1 MSEKRISFRDE
12 IKLKNQQQKEEL
24 AMQDFKRNVWGL
36 DISAIVFLVV
46 ILMTLSGIRVGGNLF
61 MLLIVASMMGVFY
74 FGRELRVVPKGQI
87 HFSITKAFLC
97 LIMIGAYILMHQGLW
112 DWMDYG
118 ILGILIGVVLVDIPR
133 VIKASKEMKQ

>member
-61 MLLIVASMMGVFY
+61 IKKIIIKTTPNIIIIPWIKSERAVA
-74 FGRELRVVPKGQI
+74 K
-87 HFSITKAFLC
+87 
-97 LIMIGAYILMHQGLW
+97 
-112 DWMDYG
+112 
-118 ILGILIGVVLVDIPR
+118 
-133 VIKASKEMKQ
+133 